1 MRISYELKEEKKSEF
16 LLKSNNPNK
25 EIHHVE

>member
-1 MRISYELKEEKKSEF
+1 MPISYELQEEKKPEF